1 MVLFGRVSVADRPRQ
16 ALQQLGSEMLAG
28 EVSDAHP
35 PAQHHDVSRPVG
47 HHDDPR
53 HTLFPPVGLPL

>member
-16 ALQQLGSEMLAG
+16 ALQQTELGMLAG
-28 EVSDAHP
+28 EVSDAYP
-35 PAQHHDVSRPVG
+35 LAQ

-53 HTLFPPVGLPL
+53 HTLFLVLNV